1 MIGKKDGDNGM
12 RKPRLIWKKN
22 KLIKMT
28 ITRDKM
34 GMVSFLQ
41 KLETWETMLEI
52 GFIFR
57 QASNRE
63 SNDA

>member
-1 MIGKKDGDNGM
+1 
-12 RKPRLIWKKN
+12 
-22 KLIKMT
+22 
-28 ITRDKM
+28 M